1 MGKGPDTEE
10 WKTRIASNAK
20 VWSRP
25 QISRSFFG
33 GFCSSYP
40 AVYGCGSFGR
50 APPGERSETRFPRA
64 TATVKRW
71 QSILGRCVSE
81 DMDVCDIDKRCRAR
95 DWPLRIVCR
104 TVRRVCHRAC

>member
-1 MGKGPDTEE
+1 MRTEGLTLNPFISSVSVGGYGFMGKGPDTEE

-64 TATVKRW
+64 TATVKR
-71 QSILGRCVSE
+71 
-81 DMDVCDIDKRCRAR
+81 
-95 DWPLRIVCR
+95 
-104 TVRRVCHRAC
+104 